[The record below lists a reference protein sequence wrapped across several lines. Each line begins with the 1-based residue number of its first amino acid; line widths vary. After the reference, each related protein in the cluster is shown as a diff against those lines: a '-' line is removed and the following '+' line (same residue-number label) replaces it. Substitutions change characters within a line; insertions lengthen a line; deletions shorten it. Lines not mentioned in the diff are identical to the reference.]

1 MRRCG
6 YPKPNVETA
15 PQGLGSPCPLHGPM
29 DREGG
34 GCRHPSVLGRSP
46 SFCTEQWRPSAWCG
60 SSCSH
65 FTPVM
70 NGALRIHLT
79 GWLWGLEC
87 KSNLVETLVSCRGL
101 AKEGTVDVIPH
112 LRPHGFPPATSS
124 PFLLMTWEDSEAS
137 RGPLPPLSIHLPASG
152 PLHMLSTL
160 LRTPFSPLSS
170 LTSPGPLLVA
180 SSTHSS
186 LNLLKL
192 WLYSPAEQL
201 RKPPACWPPSSQ
213 KTGAMLAFI
222 AHHVA
227 PAAPGA

>member
-1 MRRCG
+1 
-6 YPKPNVETA
+6 
-15 PQGLGSPCPLHGPM
+15 
-29 DREGG
+29 
-34 GCRHPSVLGRSP
+34 
-46 SFCTEQWRPSAWCG
+46 
-60 SSCSH
+60 
-65 FTPVM
+65 M

-137 RGPLPPLSIHLPASG
+137 RGPLPPLSIYLPASG

-160 LRTPFSPLSS
+160 LRTPFLPLSS

-201 RKPPACWPPSSQ
+201 RKPEDRGHACFHCSPCGSSSPRGIRRVRGVGVEGWRAE
-213 KTGAMLAFI
+213 TPRLSPTCCLCPLSPDPFR
-222 AHHVA
+222 HT
-227 PAAPGA
+227 